1 TTGCFMVEST
11 GVYFES
17 YFHILKTLQETS
29 PSSLPFERYLAP
41 QEIESSPSFAIVDPP
56 TYARAPGF
64 SFDLSVLLED
74 KQITLNIADISSHK
88 TVIQNLQSL
97 SRLDESQAQ
106 SLVYSLCREVALIEG
121 PPGTG
126 KTFVGVELM
135 RV

>member
-1 TTGCFMVEST
+1 
-11 GVYFES
+11 S

-74 KQITLNIADISSHK
+74 KTKQITLNIADISSHK

-97 SRLDESQAQ
+97 SRLDDSQ
-106 SLVYSLCREVALIEG
+106 
-121 PPGTG
+121 
-126 KTFVGVELM
+126 
-135 RV
+135 